1 VLPPVIFLFAFFS
14 FFVIG
19 FEILFECFVFSKTCI
34 KSVFDIIIYTT
45 WHVLLYL
52 DPLVAIDFVE
62 LHQLKILS
70 NGPFLFVQVWVDIII
85 PSLPTL
91 LTYSSGQKGSDFFP
105 LFKAI
110 FSNLLFKN
118 HVFFWG
124 PVTFDLLD
132 SAILSI
138 VSQKKPPI
146 HALNLGLFLTEDGLL
161 FGRHI
166 NLEAINKAIELF
178 VYRLDVLH
186 LIGGHKLDQII
197 ILSAKLKFKQ
207 VVLTYSL
214 VHFSSFLVTSSMSF

>member
-1 VLPPVIFLFAFFS
+1 MLPPVIFLFAFFS

-19 FEILFECFVFSKTCI
+19 FEILFECFVFSETCI

-52 DPLVAIDFVE
+52 NPLVAIDFVK

-70 NGPFLFVQVWVDIII
+70 NSPFLFVQVRVDIVI

-91 LTYSSGQKGSDFFP
+91 LTYSSGQKGSYFFP
-105 LFKAI
+105 LFKAV

-118 HVFFWG
+118 HIFFRG

-138 VSQKKPPI
+138 VSQKKPPV
-146 HALNLGLFLTEDGLL
+146 HTLNLRLFLTEDGLL
-161 FGRHI
+161 LGRHV
-166 NLEAINKAIELF
+166 NLETINKAVELL
-178 VYRLDVLH
+178 VYHFDVLH
-186 LIGGHKLDQII
+186 LISGHQFDQIV
-197 ILSAKLKFKQ
+197 ILSVKL
-207 VVLTYSL
+207 
-214 VHFSSFLVTSSMSF
+214 